1 MRAGFTSD
9 EEIAHAIATYTG
21 AEILNP
27 YAWASAA
34 QQDLIKNFLYG
45 ATDSIKSKVNT
56 IDFVTL
62 SNTIATI
69 SDRKYTGV
77 TVYDTDG

>member
-27 YAWASAA
+27 YAWASA
-34 QQDLIKNFLYG
+34 
-45 ATDSIKSKVNT
+45 S
-56 IDFVTL
+56 
-62 SNTIATI
+62 
-69 SDRKYTGV
+69 
-77 TVYDTDG
+77 